1 MLPGLL
7 ADENIPMPVI
17 EVLRVAG
24 HDVLSIRESAP
35 GSPDEAVLRL
45 AVAKNRILVTFD
57 RDYGELVFGMGL
69 EPPPSIIYLR
79 FAPASASA
87 VSDAILSL
95 LADPG
100 SVVGSMVIV
109 SRQGIRQRRFRR
121 EPH

>member
-35 GSPDEAVLRL
+35 GSPDQAVLRL
-45 AVAKNRILVTFD
+45 AV
-57 RDYGELVFGMGL
+57 
-69 EPPPSIIYLR
+69 
-79 FAPASASA
+79 
-87 VSDAILSL
+87 AILSL